1 MNRKSKLAAIA
12 IAAAASMAM
21 PALALA
27 QLQTGTAANREQL
40 YGYGASPGQFAPYYG
55 RQAGEGA
62 YAQVP
67 GSALLNQAR
76 PSGNLRRL
84 HRGY

>member
-1 MNRKSKLAAIA
+1 MNSKSRLAAIA
-12 IAAAASMAM
+12 IVAAAGMAM
-21 PALALA
+21 PTLASA

-40 YGYGASPGQFAPYYG
+40 YGYGGSRGGFAPYYG

-67 GSALLNQAR
+67 GSPFMTPAR
-76 PSGNLRRL
+76 PGGHFRRL

>member
-1 MNRKSKLAAIA
+1 MNSKSKLAAIA
-12 IAAAASMAM
+12 IMVAIGVAM
-21 PALALA
+21 PAPAFA

-40 YGYGASPGQFAPYYG
+40 YGYGESRGGFAPYYG

-67 GSALLNQAR
+67 GSPFMTQAR
-76 PSGNLRRL
+76 PGGHFRRL